1 MNAFYMRKKTVIIE
15 ELKALV
21 FVNKRNINN
30 KSIFNLFFDKFKEIY
45 SYACQR
51 GKIEKEDV
59 LRLKVAYNIESY
71 PEF

>member
-1 MNAFYMRKKTVIIE
+1 MQ
-15 ELKALV
+15 ALV
-21 FVNKRNINN
+21 FVNKKNINN

-51 GKIEKEDV
+51 RKKVKEDV
-59 LRLKVAYNIESY
+59 LCLKIAYNIESY